1 MTTFKHKPHFVD
13 GAKHHLTPD
22 AQETPP
28 VPCDF
33 KLGDKVTFTNDN
45 GIAFHGHVVTGFS
58 PTVEGGGR
66 FVYLDK
72 DSWWFPVRPENL
84 TKQPKDS
91 SSQPAS
97 PLVPAHPAR

>member
-72 DSWWFPVRPENL
+72 VLNHNENWAIFGVDH
-84 TKQPKDS
+84 TEN
-91 SSQPAS
+91 
-97 PLVPAHPAR
+97 

>member
-58 PTVEGGGR
+58 PTDSALKCAR
-66 FVYLDK
+66 PHSILALSAFRRSLTNRLLFV
-72 DSWWFPVRPENL
+72 ST
-84 TKQPKDS
+84 TK
-91 SSQPAS
+91 
-97 PLVPAHPAR
+97 

>member
-1 MTTFKHKPHFVD
+1 M
-13 GAKHHLTPD
+13 
-22 AQETPP
+22 
-28 VPCDF
+28 
-33 KLGDKVTFTNDN
+33 TFTNDN

-84 TKQPKDS
+84 TKQPKDG